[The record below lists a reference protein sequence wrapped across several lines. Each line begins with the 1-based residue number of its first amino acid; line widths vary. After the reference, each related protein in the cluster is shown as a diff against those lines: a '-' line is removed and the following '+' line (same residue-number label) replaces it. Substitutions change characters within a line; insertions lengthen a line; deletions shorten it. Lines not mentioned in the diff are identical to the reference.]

1 MSIKTRLLIALS
13 AMTLA
18 LGALAV
24 TGWRSLDLA
33 TRGLHDAVEQRA
45 VPQRIL
51 KTIYGLYVTNIA
63 DTAHKTRDGNID
75 WADGA
80 KAVESAAA
88 EIDRQWALYLQK
100 DMDIAETQVVDEAK
114 QVKAAADAAIADLLQ
129 IMRTEDWRGMDGFV
143 VQRLYEVMDPVSAVL
158 TKLTDIQVEGA
169 RASYVAT
176 MGDVSS
182 ARAVMLGVIA
192 LGGLVVLWGVF
203 AVVVKISR
211 PLAAMTQAMTE
222 VAAGNLDAPIPA
234 RGNKDEMGSLAAALA
249 TFRENAL
256 ERHRLRMEQAEQARQ
271 AEEARRSAMRELA
284 DRFEQA
290 VGGIVAEVASAAR
303 QLRVNASDLSET
315 ADRTSGQA
323 ETVAGASDQATSN
336 VETVAAA
343 AEELSASVAEI
354 GKQTTQAAA
363 VAREA
368 VGQADATNATVQGL
382 AEAAVRIG
390 KVVELIQS
398 IAGRTNL
405 LALNATI
412 EAARAG
418 EAGKG
423 FAVVANEVKTLASQ
437 TAKATEEIQSQV
449 IAIQGETG
457 KAVDAIGRISSTIGD
472 VSRIVLAVSGAVEEQ
487 GAATGEIA
495 RNVQEAA
502 TGTRSVSTT
511 AQAMTSIAAETGMAA
526 GNVLGASDALARE
539 AERLRTEL
547 TAFVTQVRAG

>member
-1 MSIKTRLLIALS
+1 MTIKTRLLIALS

-18 LGALAV
+18 LGALAA

-51 KTIYGLYVTNIA
+51 KTIYGLYATEIA

-80 KAVESAAA
+80 KTVESAAA

-100 DMDIAETQVVDEAK
+100 DMDPAEVQLVEEAK
-114 QVKAAADAAIADLLQ
+114 QVKAAADAAIADLLG

-143 VQRLYEVMDPVSAVL
+143 VQRLYGVMDPVFAVL
-158 TKLTDIQVEGA
+158 GKLTDIQVAGA

-176 MGDVSS
+176 MEDVAS

-203 AVVVKISR
+203 AVVVRISR
-211 PLAAMTQAMTE
+211 PLAAMTRAMTE
-222 VAAGNLDAPIPA
+222 VAAGNLDAEIPA

-256 ERHRLRMEQAEQARQ
+256 ERQRLRMEQAEQARQ

-290 VGGIVAEVASAAR
+290 VGGIVAEVASAAQ
-303 QLRVNASDLSET
+303 QLRISASDLSET

-323 ETVAGASDQATSN
+323 ETVAGASDRATSN
-336 VETVAAA
+336 VEAVAAA
-343 AEELSASVAEI
+343 TEELSASVAEI
-354 GKQTTQAAA
+354 GKQTAQAAA

-368 VGQADATNATVQGL
+368 VDQAGATNATVQGL
-382 AEAAVRIG
+382 AAAAERIG

-449 IAIQGETG
+449 IAIQDETG

-502 TGTRSVSTT
+502 TGTRSVSAT
-511 AQAMTSIAAETGMAA
+511 AQTMTSIAAETGTAA

-547 TAFVTQVRAG
+547 TAFVTRVRAG